1 MQKNNDLDN
10 KFYESVCKEYV
21 KTMSKEMLLEDKKGK
36 IFYIFI
42 DDDYI
47 KLKEKGK
54 INLDNYKEYLD
65 GNFEVE
71 EYNSY
76 EEIYNTSIKDNIAY
90 DLNDLA
96 LFDENGNWDF
106 YITFEELK
114 KVGYGFMVKDQ
125 YPLIE
130 KYAVSEEKIF
140 DFFDYFSL
148 EQLEDFEQTLNKYF
162 IENTIQ
168 YDGENLFSCK
178 EDYTFNND
186 ILRLACGL
194 TSYDDFIK
202 DYIEIEP
209 TNYDLISPVVA
220 KYFNEK
226 EMDDLMEYGNDS
238 DEGLYHLST
247 LYEELMNKLDIKFNN
262 VYTEDISDGKY
273 VTTIIFR
280 DNSEIQI
287 DTSAFN
293 GIEVVTNNLISVL
306 ESFNEKVAD
315 NNLEIEDEIDYDYA

>member
-1 MQKNNDLDN
+1 MSTKNNLDMN
-10 KFYESVCKEYV
+10 FYESVCKKYV
-21 KTMSKEMLLEDKKGK
+21 ETMSKEMLMEVNNK
-36 IFYIFI
+36 ILYIFI

-47 KLKEKGK
+47 KLKDAGK
-54 INLDNYKEYLD
+54 INSSNYQEYLD

-71 EYNSY
+71 EYDSY
-76 EEIYNTSIKDNIAY
+76 EEIYNTSIRDNIAY
-90 DLNDLA
+90 DLNDLE
-96 LFDENGNWDF
+96 LFNDNGDWVF

-114 KVGYGFMVKDQ
+114 KAGYGFMVKDQ

-130 KYAVSEEKIF
+130 KYAVAEDKIF

-148 EQLEDFEQTLNKYF
+148 EQLEDFENTLKQYF
-162 IENTIQ
+162 VENTIK

-178 EDYTFNND
+178 EDYTFNSD

-202 DYIEIEP
+202 DYIEIEL

-226 EMDDLMEYGNDS
+226 EMEDLMEYGNDS

-247 LYEELMNKLDIKFNN
+247 LYEDLMNELNIKFEN

-293 GIEVVTNNLISVL
+293 GVEVVTNNLVSVL
-306 ESFNEKVAD
+306 ENFKEKNVQ
-315 NNLEIEDEIDYDYA
+315 NNLENENDIDYDYA

>member
-114 KVGYGFMVKDQ
+114 KIGYGFMVKDQ

-226 EMDDLMEYGNDS
+226 EMEDLMEYGNDS

-247 LYEELMNKLDIKFNN
+247 LYEDLMNELDIKFNN

-315 NNLEIEDEIDYDYA
+315 NILEIEDEIDYDYA

>member
-10 KFYESVCKEYV
+10 KFYESVCKKYIE
-21 KTMSKEMLLEDKKGK
+21 TMSKEMLLEDKKGK
-36 IFYIFI
+36 ILYIFI

-47 KLKEKGK
+47 KLKDNGK
-54 INLDNYKEYLD
+54 INLDNYKKYLD

-96 LFDENGNWDF
+96 LFDENGNWNF

-130 KYAVSEEKIF
+130 KYAVSKEKIF

-148 EQLEDFEQTLNKYF
+148 EQLEDFEQTLNQYF

-178 EDYTFNND
+178 ENYTFNHD

-194 TSYDDFIK
+194 ISYDDFIK

-226 EMDDLMEYGNDS
+226 KMDDLMEYGNDS

-247 LYEELMNKLDIKFNN
+247 LYEDLMNELDIKFDS

-293 GIEVVTNNLISVL
+293 GIEVVTDNLISVL
-306 ESFNEKVAD
+306 ENYKEKNAE
-315 NNLEIEDEIDYDYA
+315 NNLENENDYDYDYD